1 MNTNITPSASSG
13 IQGQSQEANRDL
25 GHLRLLSIFHYVAAG
40 IAGFF
45 SCLPFMHIAFG
56 LLIILAPESF
66 KDVDSGETAPA
77 LVGWFLVGIGSAVV
91 LAGWTLTILL
101 IVAGR
106 FLKRL
111 KRRIFCMVVAG
122 ISCLFMPVGTVLGV
136 FTIIVLSRPTVRA
149 LFEAKERPRTL

>member
-1 MNTNITPSASSG
+1 MMNTQGQGESASKDV
-13 IQGQSQEANRDL
+13 E
-25 GHLRLLSIFHYVAAG
+25 HLRLLSIFHYVAGG
-40 IAGFF
+40 ILGFF
-45 SCLPFMHIAFG
+45 SCLPFIHIAMG
-56 LLIILAPESF
+56 LFIILAPETF
-66 KDVDSGETAPA
+66 DKGEPPPPFF
-77 LVGWFLVGIGSAVV
+77 GWMFVIMGSVFV
-91 LAGWTLTILL
+91 LAGWTLAILV

-106 FLKRL
+106 LLKRH